1 MAKEYCHTHSI
12 KFVNLRLERI
22 FGANDDSTKFT
33 TYFINQCVAN
43 QPLRLT
49 EGTQQRDFIYIV
61 VLISAFK
68 CILGSLHQLNSFES
82 IDIASGEVV
91 KVRELVELFAAV
103 TASRSD
109 IHFSAVLMRVN

>member
-1 MAKEYCHTHSI
+1 M
-12 KFVNLRLERI
+12 NLRLERI

-68 CILGSLHQLNSFES
+68 CMLGSLNQLNSFES
-82 IDIASGEVV
+82 IDIGSGEVI

-109 IHFSAVLMRVN
+109 IEFSAVLMRVN